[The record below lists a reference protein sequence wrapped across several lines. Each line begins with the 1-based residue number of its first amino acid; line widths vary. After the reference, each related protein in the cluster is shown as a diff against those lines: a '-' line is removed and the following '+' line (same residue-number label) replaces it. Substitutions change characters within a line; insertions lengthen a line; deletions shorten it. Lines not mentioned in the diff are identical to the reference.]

1 MVVCSL
7 ESNREE
13 GSYVCTYVV
22 WRTDETS
29 FLYDLVTAL
38 SVPLDVGL
46 KLTRQDYLLD
56 WGFSGDI
63 ERVVNLFCR
72 RIDSTA
78 LADRYVRR
86 RWDGLIARTATKPRT
101 TKKFCSVD

>member
-1 MVVCSL
+1 M
-7 ESNREE
+7 
-13 GSYVCTYVV
+13 

-29 FLYDLVTAL
+29 FLYEFVTAL

-63 ERVVNLFCR
+63 ERVFTYSAEGLTR
-72 RIDSTA
+72 LHSRIGM
-78 LADRYVRR
+78 YGGV
-86 RWDGLIARTATKPRT
+86 GLG
-101 TKKFCSVD
+101 

>member
-1 MVVCSL
+1 M
-7 ESNREE
+7 
-13 GSYVCTYVV
+13 

-56 WGFSGDI
+56 WVFLEDI
-63 ERVVNLFCR
+63 ERVFK
-72 RIDSTA
+72 
-78 LADRYVRR
+78 
-86 RWDGLIARTATKPRT
+86 LILQK
-101 TKKFCSVD
+101 D

>member
-56 WGFSGDI
+56 WGFLGDI
-63 ERVVNLFCR
+63 ERVKLYSAEGLTR
-72 RIDSTA
+72 LHSRIGM
-78 LADRYVRR
+78 YGGVEM
-86 RWDGLIARTATKPRT
+86 G
-101 TKKFCSVD
+101 